1 MGAKQLNSTST
12 SGNGHADLSKRI
24 DKSSLNEY
32 TLEDLKSCTV
42 KRAQFGTNPLVGSLV
57 IGNRDN
63 PVIIGLYGGIG
74 GALADL
80 FGVGKNNC
88 VHCFCFLEIE
98 ELVNDDE
105 GIIIEFGEY
114 EYGDPNDFKVK
125 TFYTSKK
132 GGLRLYVVKTKWFE
146 NYCSLARVKCK
157 INKKEILDDILVGI
171 SRNYKWRLEFYDRN
185 KQNCHDFVA
194 VLLNYLEIQNF
205 EICKGTL
212 NIIPDKIKK
221 VLSKK

>member
-88 VHCFCFLEIE
+88 VHCFCFLEVE
-98 ELVNDDE
+98 ELDKKNE
-105 GIIIEFGEY
+105 GILIEFGEY
-114 EYGDPNDFKVK
+114 DYGGINDFGVK
-125 TFYTSKK
+125 TYYESTR
-132 GGLRLYVVKTKWFE
+132 GGMRLYVVPKDSFE
-146 NYCSLARVKCK
+146 TYCGVLRVECTIGK
-157 INKKEILDDILVGI
+157 NEILDDILIGI
-171 SRNYKWRLEFYDRN
+171 SRNHKWRKEFYNRQ
-185 KQNCHDFVA
+185 KQNCQHFVA
-194 VLLNYLEIQNF
+194 VLLNYLEVQNYTV
-205 EICKGTL
+205 CKGTKEL
-212 NIIPDKIKK
+212 IPDKIKRI
-221 VLSKK
+221 LNN